1 MDTNYLSKIQMK
13 SFSFK
18 VLYISLFVPSILFVM
33 TLPVLERVIQDRV
46 VVPIRQQ
53 LIHEHAHLLDGSASL
68 YEEITTNIAAVLR
81 RSTAARLGA
90 DIKVRVLDANGTVLY
105 PYYDRLLLVMQQGE
119 KGLARTPS
127 PLFDDKG
134 FLRQE
139 TDTSLAGLFEKY
151 SDYIQGLRIEVIVAI
166 PATSWLGS
174 LTLLI
179 YIFLVVIGL
188 YLYYQRSS
196 RLEEAGIRDMT
207 AKMRQR
213 LEMEKQEHAR
223 QVDAHL
229 QEAQDHLADIK
240 RQEEEWLREVERLE
254 KEKTSLEEELLE
266 TLEHSE
272 EQQEKLHLLEEEV
285 AKKQDRQTKA
295 AAKDETAIAERFAKL
310 YRNLELDRGA
320 LRGFAQLHDEQ
331 TRLAAEE
338 MLKRLNDG
346 DPNLKVRRKI
356 AGVAGVDAFELG
368 FGAQGRIYYLHSNSH
383 HSRVARIGTK
393 ATQAKDLAALQGL
406 SP

>member
-1 MDTNYLSKIQMK
+1 MK

-18 VLYISLFVPSILFVM
+18 VLYISLFVPSILFVL
-33 TLPVLERVIQDRV
+33 TLPVLERVIQDRTIA
-46 VVPIRQQ
+46 PIRQE
-53 LIHEHAHLLDGSASL
+53 LIRDHTHLLDGSASL
-68 YEEITTNIAAVLR
+68 YEEIATNIAAVLH
-81 RSTAARLGA
+81 RSMAARLGA

-105 PYYDRLLLVMQQGE
+105 PYYDRLLLAMQQGE
-119 KGLARTPS
+119 KGLTLTPG

-134 FLRQE
+134 FLRQGA
-139 TDTSLAGLFEKY
+139 DPSLTGLFEKY
-151 SDYIQGLRIEVIVAI
+151 SSYIQGLRIEVTVAI

-174 LTLLI
+174 LTLLL

-188 YLYYQRSS
+188 YLYYQRAS
-196 RLEEAGIRDMT
+196 RLEEARLKDMT
-207 AKMRQR
+207 KQMQQR
-213 LEMEKQEHAR
+213 LETEKQEHAR
-223 QVDAHL
+223 QVDSRLA
-229 QEAQDHLADIK
+229 EAQLRLADIK

-254 KEKTSLEEELLE
+254 REKTSLEEELLD

-272 EQQEKLHLLEEEV
+272 EQQEKMLLLEEEV
-285 AKKQDRQTKA
+285 AKTQDRQAKA
-295 AAKDETAIAERFAKL
+295 LAKDEVAIAERFAKL

-368 FGAQGRIYYLHSNSH
+368 FGAQGRIYYLHSTSQH
-383 HSRVARIGTK
+383 FRVARIGTK
-393 ATQAKDLAALQGL
+393 ATQTKDLAALQGL
-406 SP
+406 SA